1 MKWRRLKKNV
11 EIGVYGENRVRSVE
25 IIFEW
30 CYSKINGEMIVAIE
44 QKVEDSSG
52 ERFVSLIRS

>member
-1 MKWRRLKKNV
+1 MWKL
-11 EIGVYGENRVRSVE
+11 EYMGENRVRSVE